1 MGTNGTPKQAV
12 RSKRSLR
19 GRRFGLRGRHLSAS
33 LFLHI
38 AILLIVA
45 ALQTT
50 PPEDYPIEIAVLLI
64 EEKIGS
70 NTVDDDSGAAAGASA
85 AAAAAKP
92 TAAPAAASADVPVPV
107 AQPKAVAPR
116 PNPKPAAP
124 ARPKAVLPNPQPAP
138 IQATES
144 PPDVKPTEVAP
155 APAATAKNAQ
165 DAKEGQSSG
174 TGQGAAA
181 TQSTGQ
187 GSGQASGSG
196 AGQGTGPGTGQGR
209 NAGGGKKGGAA
220 DDYLERVRRSL
231 ERFKRYPDEAR
242 KLKQEGTV
250 QVSFVLARDG
260 SVLSAQVTGGSG
272 FVLLDQAA
280 LEMFNAASPLP
291 PVPNYVEGE
300 TVKIGM
306 PISFS
311 LSFFGRMF

>member
-12 RSKRSLR
+12 RSKSSLR

-70 NTVDDDSGAAAGASA
+70 NIVDDDSGAAAGASA

-107 AQPKAVAPR
+107 AQPKAVAR
-116 PNPKPAAP
+116 PNPKPTAP
-124 ARPKAVLPNPQPAP
+124 ARKKAAEPSPQKASSEAKPTKAP
-138 IQATES
+138 IPEARVS
-144 PPDVKPTEVAP
+144 EVA
-155 APAATAKNAQ
+155 TASADPSNNAE
-165 DAKEGQSSG
+165 DGKEGQSSG
-174 TGQGAAA
+174 TGQGTASA
-181 TQSTGQ
+181 QSTGQ
-187 GSGQASGSG
+187 AN
-196 AGQGTGPGTGQGR
+196 GQGTGSGTGEGR
-209 NAGGGKKGGAA
+209 SSGSGGGKKGGAA

-280 LEMFNAASPLP
+280 LDMFNAASPLP

>member
-1 MGTNGTPKQAV
+1 MGTNGTPKQEV
-12 RSKRSLR
+12 RSKRSQR
-19 GRRFGLRGRHLSAS
+19 SRRFGLRGRHLSAS

-38 AILLIVA
+38 AFLLVVA
-45 ALQTT
+45 ALSSK
-50 PPEDYPIEIAVLLI
+50 PADDYPITIAVLLI
-64 EEKIGS
+64 EEEIGT
-70 NTVDDDSGAAAGASA
+70 NGVDADSGDAAGAPTA
-85 AAAAAKP
+85 ATPA
-92 TAAPAAASADVPVPV
+92 AAPAATASADAAPVSK
-107 AQPKAVAPR
+107 AQPKAVAR

-124 ARPKAVLPNPQPAP
+124 ARKKAVTPSPEKLPEAKPITAP
-138 IQATES
+138 T
-144 PPDVKPTEVAP
+144 PDMKPSEVAT
-155 APAATAKNAQ
+155 ASTATSKNAE
-165 DAKEGQSSG
+165 DGKEGQSSG
-174 TGQGAAA
+174 TGQGTASA
-181 TQSTGQ
+181 QSTGQ
-187 GSGQASGSG
+187 AN
-196 AGQGTGPGTGQGR
+196 GQGTGSGTGEGR
-209 NAGGGKKGGAA
+209 SSGSGGGKKGGAA

-280 LEMFNAASPLP
+280 LDIFNAASPLP

-311 LSFFGRMF
+311 LSFFGRIF